1 MASIS
6 EGLIMKI
13 PVNSTVCGEEFFKSL
28 AGFGFWGASI
38 SELFFYKYPTNFPK
52 LFLTKN
58 VEKKAKAM

>member
-1 MASIS
+1 
-6 EGLIMKI
+6 MKI